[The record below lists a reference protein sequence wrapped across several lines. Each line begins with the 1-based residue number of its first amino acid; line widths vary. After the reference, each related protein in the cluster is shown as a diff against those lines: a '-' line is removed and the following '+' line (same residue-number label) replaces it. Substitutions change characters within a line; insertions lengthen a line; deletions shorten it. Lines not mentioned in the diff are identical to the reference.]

1 MTNLQQTYIWEG
13 TDNEGRTVRGE
24 LNAPTPR
31 HVHARL
37 RRRGVTAKRL
47 RRKPRR
53 AGFGAR
59 VKVADVALFS
69 RQLATLTRAGVHLVQ
84 ALRIVAA
91 NTRNTRFGA
100 MIAGIGGE
108 LAAGASLATA
118 LAAHPRQ
125 FDHVYRHLVHMGEQ
139 SGALDAM
146 LDRIAAYQERAE
158 ATRRKV
164 RKALT
169 YPAVVLL
176 AALLVTALLLIHIV
190 PQFEAVFASADAQ
203 LPALTRF
210 VIGASNG
217 LREWWHV
224 AVLAPAAGVA
234 AFALL
239 LRRSQRW
246 RTTADAAVLK
256 TPLVGSLVI
265 KAAVARCARTLATA
279 ASAGV
284 PLVDALSA
292 VAGSAGNSVVAGA
305 IRRAGE
311 QVAAGR
317 PLSAGLRD
325 GGVFPDMLLALV
337 AVGEESGNLDEM
349 LGKCAG
355 IYEAQVED
363 TVDNLTTLIEPALIC
378 VLGVIVGGLIVAM
391 YLPVFRL
398 GSVFGGG

>member
-1 MTNLQQTYIWEG
+1 MQRTYIWEG
-13 TDNEGRTVRGE
+13 ADKEGRTVNGE
-24 LNAPTPR
+24 LAAPSPR

-37 RRRGVTAKRL
+37 RRRGVTAKRV
-47 RRKPRR
+47 RRKQRR
-53 AGFGAR
+53 AGFGQR
-59 VKVADVALFS
+59 VKAGDVALFS
-69 RQLATLTRAGVHLVQ
+69 RQLATLTRTGVHLVQ

-91 NTRNTRFGA
+91 NTRNTRFA
-100 MIAGIGGE
+100 ATIAAIGSE
-108 LAAGASLATA
+108 LAAGAALATA
-118 LAAHPRQ
+118 LAAYPRQ
-125 FDHVYRHLVHMGEQ
+125 FDDVYRHLVHMGEQ

-169 YPAVVLL
+169 YPVVVLL

-203 LPALTRF
+203 LPAVTRF
-210 VIGASNG
+210 VIGASNV
-217 LREWWHV
+217 LREWWLAGALGL
-224 AVLAPAAGVA
+224 AVVVT
-234 AFALL
+234 AFVLL

-246 RTTADAAVLK
+246 RAAADAMLLK
-256 TPLVGSLVI
+256 APLVGALVS
-265 KAAVARCARTLATA
+265 KASVARCARTLATA

-284 PLVDALSA
+284 PLVDALGA
-292 VAGSAGNSVVAGA
+292 VAGSAGNTVVAAA

-325 GGVFPDMLLALV
+325 SGAFPDMLLALV

-349 LGKCAG
+349 LGRCAA

-363 TVDNLTTLIEPALIC
+363 TVDNLTTLIEPALIG
-378 VLGVIVGGLIVAM
+378 VLGLVVGGLIVAM

-398 GSVFGGG
+398 GSVFGG

>member
-1 MTNLQQTYIWEG
+1 MNNRTYLWEG
-13 TDNEGRTVRGE
+13 VDHAGRAVRGE
-24 LNAPTPR
+24 QAAPTPR
-31 HVHARL
+31 HVHAHL

-47 RRKPRR
+47 RRKRR
-53 AGFGAR
+53 GPALGRR
-59 VKVADVALFS
+59 VKSRDITLFS

-91 NTRNTRFGA
+91 NTRNTHFAA
-100 MIAGIGGE
+100 MITAVGGE

-125 FDHVYRHLVHMGEQ
+125 FDGMYRHLVYMGEQ

-176 AALLVTALLLIHIV
+176 AALIVTALLLIHVV
-190 PQFEAVFASADAQ
+190 PQFEAVFATADAQ
-203 LPALTRF
+203 LPALTRL
-210 VIGASNG
+210 VISASDG
-217 LREWWHV
+217 LRDWWFAAV
-224 AVLAPAAGVA
+224 AGAAGGAATFVALRRYSGRWRAATDAVL
-234 AFALL
+234 
-239 LRRSQRW
+239 
-246 RTTADAAVLK
+246 LK
-256 TPLVGSLVI
+256 TPLVGAIVA
-265 KAAVARCARTLATA
+265 KAAVARCARTLAVA

-284 PLVDALSA
+284 PLVDALGA
-292 VAGSAGNSVVAGA
+292 VAGSAGNTAVASA
-305 IRRAGE
+305 VRRAGE

-325 GGVFPDMLLALV
+325 GTVFPDMLLALV

-349 LGKCAG
+349 LGKCAA

-363 TVDNLTTLIEPALIC
+363 TVDNLTTLIEPALVG
-378 VLGVIVGGLIVAM
+378 VLGVVVGGLIVAM